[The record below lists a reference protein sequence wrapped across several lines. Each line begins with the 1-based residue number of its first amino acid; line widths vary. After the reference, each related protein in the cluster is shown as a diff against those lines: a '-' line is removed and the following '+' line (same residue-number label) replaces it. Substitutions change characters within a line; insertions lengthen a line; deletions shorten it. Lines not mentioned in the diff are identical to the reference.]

1 MPRTGDAENLLPAY
15 VSQGQHHYQ
24 RRFFM
29 FHYSAAALL
38 FTLACMAVVALV
50 TARILFR
57 P

>member
-1 MPRTGDAENLLPAY
+1 
-15 VSQGQHHYQ
+15 
-24 RRFFM
+24 M

-57 P
+57 H